1 VPTDSSPTE
10 VRRNLG
16 RIKRGAGIAG
26 VEPSTVRNWV
36 HQGLIYAV
44 RVGNG
49 PYLVDLDEVA
59 AMRVEYPRDE
69 VDPRIRELVENAPEF
84 SAKQI
89 NQIRLLLHAAPA
101 EAAEK

>member
-16 RIKRGAGIAG
+16 SIRQAAGIAE
-26 VEPSTVRNWV
+26 VERSTVRNWV
-36 HQGLIYAV
+36 HQGLIYAR

-49 PYLVDLDEVA
+49 PYQVDLDQIR
-59 AMRVEYPRDE
+59 AMIHEYPRAS
-69 VDPRIRELVENAPEF
+69 VDARIRELVEGAPEF

-101 EAAEK
+101 RAET